1 MCDNITG
8 YLCGIL
14 SGLLNM
20 TTQKGVG
27 VRHSFE
33 IPTFQGMIG
42 VWKTPLQPKIGR
54 NDDQL

>member
-1 MCDNITG
+1 
-8 YLCGIL
+8 
-14 SGLLNM
+14 M